1 VPVFPVL
8 FRFFQNAP
16 IIFQKV
22 LDI

>member
-1 VPVFPVL
+1 VPFFPVL